1 MSKPYDA
8 TGKHLLEA
16 DPAGWAEF
24 FGIARPRDKVALLDT
39 DLSAVTAAADK
50 VLLVRDDPPWVLDI
64 EFQSWRDPSLPWQLL
79 KYNALLHEKHAV
91 SVASVLVVLAERAW
105 SPAYTGRLA
114 VVPPFGP
121 AWEFAYTV
129 VKVWELD
136 AERLLAG
143 PLAVLPLAPVAD
155 LPLSEVPAALQRVIA
170 RVSAEADP
178 TTASELLTA
187 MGFLLQLRYGKMTS
201 DVILEDVKDIRDLAL
216 FQKFIREGEA
226 TGRTNGLRE
235 AISRQGRKKFGTPT
249 AAHEAA
255 LTAITDLTRLE
266 ALSEKLLDVATWD
279 DLLAGE

>member
-249 AAHEAA
+249 VEHEAA